1 MTSSPETRP
10 TRAGTRPPRREAP
23 ARGQGQWALGYRE
36 PLNPNERM
44 KKDADGLTVR
54 QRVLDIYQHT
64 GFGGIDPSDLRG
76 RMRWMGLYTQRAQ
89 GIPGGKTAVLEPEEL
104 EDSYFMLRVRID
116 GGQLS
121 SDQLRTI
128 AGISTEFGRDVA
140 DVTDRQN
147 VQLHWIRIEDVPE
160 IWRRLE
166 AVGLSTTEACGD
178 TPRTM
183 LNCPLA
189 GILADEVL
197 DATPAIAETVEK
209 YLGNPEFSNLPRKW
223 KTSMSG
229 CVDHCTGHEINDVSF
244 VGVRTADGEV
254 GYDLWVGGGLSTN
267 PMLAQRLGVFVRPEE
282 VTEVWA
288 ACTSVFRDYGYRRQR
303 NRARIKFLVAD
314 WGPERFRQVLQ
325 DEYLH
330 RALPDG
336 PAPAPAAH
344 DQRDHVGVMRQKDG
358 RNALGFALRT
368 GRISGTLLARVADLA
383 DEHGAGRV
391 RTTAQQKLVLLDV
404 PDERVEDAVA
414 ALAEHDLQV
423 RPSAFRRGTMA
434 CTGLE
439 FCKLAIVET
448 KQHAQDLYAELEK
461 RLPAFDT
468 PLSINVNGCPNA
480 CARFQT
486 ADIGFKG
493 SMVRDDSGEMVE
505 GFQVHLGGHLGVE
518 AAFGRKF
525 RGHKVT
531 KAETADYCERV
542 LRGYVERRADG
553 EGFAAYVARAEE
565 SWLL

>member
-1 MTSSPETRP
+1 MTTP
-10 TRAGTRPPRREAP
+10 TRTSNRPK
-23 ARGQGQWALGYRE
+23 RGEGQWALGYRE

-44 KKDADGLTVR
+44 KKDSDGLEVR
-54 QRVLDIYQHT
+54 QRIIDIYSKT
-64 GFGGIDPSDLRG
+64 GFDGIDPGDLRG

-104 EDSYFMLRVRID
+104 EDKYFMMRARID
-116 GGQLS
+116 GGQLT
-121 SDQLRTI
+121 SDALRVI
-128 AGISTEFGRDVA
+128 GGISTDFGRDVA

-147 VQLHWIRIEDVPE
+147 VQYHWIRIEDVPE

-166 AVGLSTTEACGD
+166 SVGLSTMEACGD
-178 TPRTM
+178 VPRVM
-183 LNCPLA
+183 LGCPLA
-189 GILADEVL
+189 GILEDEVL
-197 DATPAIAETVEK
+197 DATDVIAETVEK
-209 YLGNPEFSNLPRKW
+209 YVGNPEFSNLPRKW

-229 CVDHCTGHEINDVSF
+229 CVDHCTEPEIDDVSF
-244 VGVRTADGEV
+244 VGVVNEAGEA

-267 PMLAQRLGVFVRPEE
+267 PMFAQRVGVFVRPDQ

-303 NRARIKFLVAD
+303 NRARIKFLMAD
-314 WGPERFRQVLQ
+314 WGPEKFRQVLQ

-330 RALPDG
+330 AALPDG
-336 PAPAPAAH
+336 PAPAPAKH
-344 DQRDHVGVMRQKDG
+344 DQRDHVGVSRQKDG
-358 RNALGFALRT
+358 LNAVGFALRT
-368 GRISGTLLARVADLA
+368 GRITGSLLTTIAKLA
-383 DEHGAGRV
+383 DEYGQGRI
-391 RTTAQQKLVLLDV
+391 RTTTQQKLVILDV
-404 PDERVEDAVA
+404 PDEKVEALVA

-461 RLPAFDT
+461 RLPDFDV
-468 PLSINVNGCPNA
+468 PIGINVNGCPNS

-493 SMVRDDSGEMVE
+493 SMVKDDTGEMVE

-518 AAFGRKF
+518 ATFGRKF

-542 LRGYVERRADG
+542 LRGFLDRRTPGESFAHYVS
-553 EGFAAYVARAEE
+553 RAEE
-565 SWLL
+565 DWLL

>member
-1 MTSSPETRP
+1 VSSPTR
-10 TRAGTRPPRREAP
+10 TSNRPPRGE
-23 ARGQGQWALGYRE
+23 GQWALGYRE

-44 KKDADGLTVR
+44 KKDSDGLDVR
-54 QRVLDIYQHT
+54 ERILNIYAHT
-64 GFGGIDPSDLRG
+64 GFDGIDPGDLRG
-76 RMRWMGLYTQRAQ
+76 RMRWMGLYTQRAP

-121 SDQLRTI
+121 GDQLRAI
-128 AGISTEFGRDVA
+128 GGISTEFGRDVA

-166 AVGLSTTEACGD
+166 EVGLSTTEACGD
-178 TPRTM
+178 TPRVM
-183 LNCPLA
+183 LGCPLA
-189 GILADEVL
+189 GILDDEVI
-197 DATPAIAETVEK
+197 DASGVIAETVEK
-209 YLGNPEFSNLPRKW
+209 YVGSREFSNLPRKW

-244 VGVRTADGEV
+244 VGVVNDDGET

-267 PMLAQRLGVFVRPEE
+267 PKLAQRIGVFVRPDQ
-282 VTEVWA
+282 VSEVWA
-288 ACTSVFRDYGYRRQR
+288 ACTSIFRDYGYRRQR
-303 NRARIKFLVAD
+303 NHARIKFLMAD
-314 WGPERFRQVLQ
+314 WGPEKFRQVLQ
-325 DEYLH
+325 DEYLKT
-330 RALPDG
+330 ALPDG
-336 PAPAPAAH
+336 PAPARAAH
-344 DQRDHVGVMRQKDG
+344 DQRDHVGVMKQKDG
-358 RNALGFALRT
+358 ANAVGFALRT
-368 GRISGTLLARVADLA
+368 GRISGTVLTRLAELA
-383 DEHGAGRV
+383 EQYGEGRI
-391 RTTAQQKLVLLDV
+391 RTTAQQKLVILDV
-404 PDERVEDAVA
+404 PDEQVEGLVA
-414 ALAEHDLQV
+414 ALDEHDLQV

-448 KQHAQDLYAELEK
+448 KQHAQDLYNELEK
-461 RLPAFDT
+461 RLPEFDE
-468 PLSINVNGCPNA
+468 PISINVNGCPNS

-493 SMVRDDSGEMVE
+493 SMVRNDEGEMVE
-505 GFQVHLGGHLGVE
+505 GFQVHLGGHLGIE

-542 LRGYVERRADG
+542 LRGYLARREPGER
-553 EGFAAYVARAEE
+553 FAAYVARADEQ
-565 SWLL
+565 WLL

>member
-1 MTSSPETRP
+1 MTTPRTSNRP
-10 TRAGTRPPRREAP
+10 Q
-23 ARGQGQWALGYRE
+23 RGQGQWALGYRE

-54 QRVLDIYQHT
+54 QRILDIYQHT

-116 GGQLS
+116 GGQLTS
-121 SDQLRTI
+121 EQLRVI

-178 TPRTM
+178 TPRVM

-189 GILADEVL
+189 GILEDEVV
-197 DATPAIAETVEK
+197 DATGVLAETVAK
-209 YLGNPEFSNLPRKW
+209 YVGSPEFSNLPRKW
-223 KTSMSG
+223 KTSISG
-229 CVDHCTGHEINDVSF
+229 CADHCTNHEINDVSF
-244 VGVRTADGEV
+244 VGVVDEYGQA

-267 PMLAQRLGVFVRPEE
+267 PRLAERIGVFVRPDQ
-282 VTEVWA
+282 VTDVWA
-288 ACTSVFRDYGYRRQR
+288 AVTGIFRDYGYRRQR
-303 NRARIKFLVAD
+303 NHARMKFLMAD
-314 WGPERFRQVLQ
+314 WGPEKFRQVLE

-330 RALPDG
+330 HELPDG
-336 PAPAPAAH
+336 PEPEPARH
-344 DQRDHVGVMRQKDG
+344 DQRDHVGVMKQKDG
-358 RNALGFALRT
+358 ANALGFALRT
-368 GRISGTLLARVADLA
+368 GRITGTLLARVADLA
-383 DEHGAGRV
+383 DEYGRG
-391 RTTAQQKLVLLDV
+391 RIRATAQQKLVILDV
-404 PDERVEDAVA
+404 PDERVETLVSVLDH
-414 ALAEHDLQV
+414 LDLQV
-423 RPSAFRRGTMA
+423 RPSAFRRGAMA

-448 KQHAQDLYAELEK
+448 KQHAQELYGELEK
-461 RLPAFDT
+461 RLPDFDESIT
-468 PLSINVNGCPNA
+468 INVNGCPNS

-505 GFQVHLGGHLGVE
+505 GFQVHLGGHLGIE

-542 LRGYVERRADG
+542 LRGYLDRRAPR
-553 EGFAAYVARAEE
+553 ETFAAYVARAEE
-565 SWLL
+565 AWLL

>member
-1 MTSSPETRP
+1 MTTP
-10 TRAGTRPPRREAP
+10 TRTSNRPK
-23 ARGQGQWALGYRE
+23 RGEGQWALGYRE

-44 KKDADGLTVR
+44 KKDSDGLEVQ
-54 QRVLDIYQHT
+54 QRILDIYSKT
-64 GFGGIDPSDLRG
+64 GFDGIDPGDLRG

-104 EDSYFMLRVRID
+104 EDSYFMMRVRID

-121 SDQLRTI
+121 SDALRVI
-128 AGISTEFGRDVA
+128 GGISTEFGRDVA

-147 VQLHWIRIEDVPE
+147 VQYHWIRIEDVPE

-166 AVGLSTTEACGD
+166 SVDLSSMEACGD
-178 TPRTM
+178 VPRVM
-183 LNCPLA
+183 LGCPLA
-189 GILADEVL
+189 GILEDEVL
-197 DATPAIAETVEK
+197 DATDVIADTVAK
-209 YLGNPEFSNLPRKW
+209 YVGNPEFSNLPRKW

-229 CVDHCTGHEINDVSF
+229 CVDHCTEPEIDDVSF
-244 VGVRTADGEV
+244 VGVVNEAGEA

-267 PMLAQRLGVFVRPEE
+267 PMFAQRVGVFVRPDQ
-282 VTEVWA
+282 VTDVWA

-303 NRARIKFLVAD
+303 NRARIKFLMAD
-314 WGPERFRQVLQ
+314 WGPEKFRQVLQ

-330 RALPDG
+330 AELPDG
-336 PAPAPAAH
+336 PAPAPAKH
-344 DQRDHVGVMRQKDG
+344 DQRDHVGVAKQKDG
-358 RNALGFALRT
+358 ANAVGFALRT
-368 GRISGTLLARVADLA
+368 GRISGSLLSTIADLA
-383 DEHGAGRV
+383 DEYGQGRI
-391 RTTAQQKLVLLDV
+391 RTTTQQKLVILDV
-404 PDERVEDAVA
+404 PDEKVEALVA
-414 ALAEHDLQV
+414 ALAVHDLQV

-461 RLPAFDT
+461 RLPEFDV
-468 PLSINVNGCPNA
+468 PIGINVNGCPNS

-493 SMVRDDSGEMVE
+493 SMVKDDAGEMVE

-518 AAFGRKF
+518 ATFGRKF

-542 LRGYVERRADG
+542 LRGFLERRSDG
-553 EGFAAYVARAEE
+553 ESFAHYVSRAEE
-565 SWLL
+565 EWLL

>member
-1 MTSSPETRP
+1 
-10 TRAGTRPPRREAP
+10 
-23 ARGQGQWALGYRE
+23 
-36 PLNPNERM
+36 M
-44 KKDADGLTVR
+44 KKDSDGLEVR
-54 QRVLDIYQHT
+54 QRILDIYAHT

-104 EDSYFMLRVRID
+104 EDSYFMMRVRTD
-116 GGQLS
+116 GGALTS
-121 SDQLRTI
+121 AQLRTI
-128 AGISTEFGRDVA
+128 GGISTEFGRDVA

-147 VQLHWIRIEDVPE
+147 IQYHWIRIEDVPE

-166 AVGLSTTEACGD
+166 EVGLTTTEACGD
-178 TPRTM
+178 TPRGM

-189 GILADEVL
+189 GVLEDEVL
-197 DATPAIAETVEK
+197 DASDVMAETVAK
-209 YLGNPEFSNLPRKW
+209 YVGSPEFSNLPRKW

-229 CVDHCTGHEINDVSF
+229 CVDHCTEPEIDDVSF
-244 VGVRTADGEV
+244 VGVRNADGEA

-267 PMLAQRLGVFVRPEE
+267 PMFAQRVGVFVRPEQ
-282 VTEVWA
+282 VTDVWA
-288 ACTSVFRDYGYRRQR
+288 ACTSIFRDYGYRRQR
-303 NRARIKFLVAD
+303 NRARIKFLMAD
-314 WGPERFRQVLQ
+314 WGPEKFRQVLE

-330 RALPDG
+330 EALPDG
-336 PAPAPAAH
+336 PAAAPPKH
-344 DQRDHVGVMRQKDG
+344 ESRDHVGVARQKDG
-358 RNALGFALRT
+358 ANAVGFALRT
-368 GRISGTLLARVADLA
+368 GRISGSLLTRIADLA
-383 DEHGAGRV
+383 DEYGQGRT
-391 RTTAQQKLVLLDV
+391 RTTTQQKMVILDV
-404 PDERVEDAVA
+404 PDERVEDLVA
-414 ALAEHDLQV
+414 ALAEHDLLV

-461 RLPAFDT
+461 RLPDFDE
-468 PLSINVNGCPNA
+468 PIGINVNGCPNS

-505 GFQVHLGGHLGVE
+505 GFQVHLGGHLGTE

-542 LRGYVERRADG
+542 LRGYLERREPG
-553 EGFAAYVARAEE
+553 ERFAAYVARAEE
-565 SWLL
+565 SWLV